1 MFCLIFVQI
10 IRCLSEQ
17 HIFCHECVVNC
28 FQSRTTAESTVAGQP
43 TGLSC
48 PLSDHC
54 GSLIEFS
61 ILKDVLSQT
70 KRVPVTEKLNDLAVD
85 DAVWRGSRIQCPRCP
100 YFFIAEFE
108 ETDFEQLFIPCPRC
122 RKEYCLTC
130 ELPLSSQGYSDHICP
145 PEKSVSDTDANLQ
158 LHEVLTEAIA
168 VRCPNNQCRASH
180 RGRVLAVKEPGD
192 CNAMRCGTCG
202 KFFCLICSKQLGRES
217 QEAHQAFPHR

>member
-1 MFCLIFVQI
+1 M
-10 IRCLSEQ
+10 
-17 HIFCHECVVNC
+17 VNW
-28 FQSRTTAESTVAGQP
+28 FKSRTTAERTVAGQP

-54 GSLIEFS
+54 GSQIEFT

-70 KRVPVTEKLNDLAVD
+70 KRVPVTEELNNLAVN

-100 YFFIAEFE
+100 YFFVAELE

-122 RKEYCLTC
+122 RKDYCLTC
-130 ELPLSSQGYSDHICP
+130 KLPLSSQGYSDHICP

-158 LHEVLTEAIA
+158 LLEVLTQAIA
-168 VRCPNNQCRASH
+168 VRCPNNQCRASN
-180 RGRVLAVKEPGD
+180 RAAVLAVKEPGD

-202 KFFCLICSKQLGRES
+202 KFFCLLCSKQLGRES